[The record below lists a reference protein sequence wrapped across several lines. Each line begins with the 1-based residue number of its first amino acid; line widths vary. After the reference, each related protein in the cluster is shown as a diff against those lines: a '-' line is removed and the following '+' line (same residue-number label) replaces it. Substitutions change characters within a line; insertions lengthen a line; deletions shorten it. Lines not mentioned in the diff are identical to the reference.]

1 MTTTT
6 LTDAW
11 ARVRTALDA
20 HAPAT
25 ARTVRPPATMNDL
38 SEAQSLMGQTFPDA
52 VREQLLLFDGA
63 EPNPITGVVLPPLYI
78 PLGLQRMQM
87 LWQQKLAARQH
98 SVDGATATARAG
110 DACQEFHPLLVPIGD
125 DTTGDLL
132 VVDNRP
138 GELRGSVLTW
148 GKADGYFGA
157 PTWPSVADMWADVA
171 CALETGVTQGIEC
184 DSDPLLTL
192 NGCAAVFTADGYLE
206 WEF

>member
-1 MTTTT
+1 MTTT

-11 ARVRTALDA
+11 ARVRAALDA
-20 HAPAT
+20 HAPST
-25 ARTVRPPATMNDL
+25 ARTVRPSATMNDI
-38 SEAQSLMGQTFPDA
+38 SEAQSVMGQTFPDA
-52 VREQLLLFDGA
+52 VRDQLLLFDGV
-63 EPNPITGVVLPPLYI
+63 EPNPITGVLLPPLYI
-78 PLGLQRMQM
+78 PVGLQRMQM
-87 LWQQKLAARQH
+87 LWQRKLAAPQTP
-98 SVDGATATARAG
+98 VNGAAATAHAG
-110 DACQEFHPLLVPIGD
+110 EACQEFHPLLVPIGD

-148 GKADGYFGA
+148 SKVDGYFGT

-171 CALETGVTQGIEC
+171 RALETGVTQGTAC
-184 DSDPLLTL
+184 DIDPHLTL